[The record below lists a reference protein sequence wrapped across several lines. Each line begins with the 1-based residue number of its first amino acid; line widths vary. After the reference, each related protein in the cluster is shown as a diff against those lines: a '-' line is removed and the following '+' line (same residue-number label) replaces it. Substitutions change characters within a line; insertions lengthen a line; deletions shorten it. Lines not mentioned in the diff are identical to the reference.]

1 MEPES
6 YTKRLLAIWL
16 ALPATALDFWLAS
29 TRLPERVIT
38 KYDEQ
43 GRAIGWGSRD
53 GVFTLLAGLLVFFL
67 ILSTVIGFVVGTTR
81 PDRMR
86 PVLVVLYLCAGLVFA
101 LETWSV
107 WGLAA
112 P

>member
-1 MEPES
+1 MDPES

-16 ALPATALDFWLAS
+16 ALPATALEFWLAS

-53 GVFTLLAGLLVFFL
+53 GVFTLLAGILVFVL
-67 ILSTVIGFVVGTTR
+67 IVSTVIGYFVGTTR
-81 PDRMR
+81 PERGR
-86 PVLVVLYLCAGLVFA
+86 PALVVLYLCVGLVVA
-101 LETWSV
+101 LETWIV